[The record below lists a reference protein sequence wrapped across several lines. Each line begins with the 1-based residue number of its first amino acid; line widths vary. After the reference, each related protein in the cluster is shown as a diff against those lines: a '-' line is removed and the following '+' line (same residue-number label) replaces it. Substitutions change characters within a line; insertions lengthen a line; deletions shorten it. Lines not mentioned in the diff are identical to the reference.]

1 MKLFAIAM
9 SILTLYVCLAARSQS
24 SSGFGTA
31 STTTATNYSLKDEM
45 TKLHNIHR
53 ANAGLKPYSWDDQL
67 AQQVLTLVK
76 SKCENINAK
85 SANTIE
91 TVMMTDSGVTYPPDN
106 ASSFGVA
113 KVATREDGGEYIF
126 NQTYANASAEF
137 MISDE
142 NSGKIDNCYYNSS
155 AKTTLGESKK
165 RYMDLLAGVLSER
178 NDIMGCFFTNCQN
191 VKISGS
197 SFNNFGFK
205 TPTKYGPD
213 RDVLGCEYG
222 QKGSS
227 ASKRPTKIFSNQN
240 FLNLCKNEPKNNWN
254 SCNNTLFTS
263 SANKHRTQ
271 QPLSQLPL
279 PKPQQRL
286 QLRNQLQKEKTAKVY
301 QREMRLKLTR
311 K

>member
-45 TKLHNIHR
+45 TMLHNIHR

-76 SKCENINAK
+76 SKSENINAK

-91 TVMMTDSGVTYPPDN
+91 TVVMTDSGVTYPPDN

-142 NSGKIDNCYYNSS
+142 NSGKMIAATTIVLLKQHWVK
-155 AKTTLGESKK
+155 AKSDTW
-165 RYMDLLAGVLSER
+165 
-178 NDIMGCFFTNCQN
+178 ICWQ
-191 VKISGS
+191 
-197 SFNNFGFK
+197 
-205 TPTKYGPD
+205 
-213 RDVLGCEYG
+213 
-222 QKGSS
+222 
-227 ASKRPTKIFSNQN
+227 ASC
-240 FLNLCKNEPKNNWN
+240 L
-254 SCNNTLFTS
+254 
-263 SANKHRTQ
+263 
-271 QPLSQLPL
+271 
-279 PKPQQRL
+279 
-286 QLRNQLQKEKTAKVY
+286 KEMT
-301 QREMRLKLTR
+301 
-311 K
+311 